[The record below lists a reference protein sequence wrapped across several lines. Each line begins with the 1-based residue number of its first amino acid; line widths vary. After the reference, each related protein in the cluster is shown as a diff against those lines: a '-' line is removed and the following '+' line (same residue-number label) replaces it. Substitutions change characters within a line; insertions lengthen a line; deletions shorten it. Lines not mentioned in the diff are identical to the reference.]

1 MGFIENLS
9 NQEFDQILEIDQEE
23 PLKCSGSKDLPLPKP
38 MSGTER
44 EAFLA
49 QANIKVPAEEKQAYK
64 DLIAENHDVFSKSK
78 NDLGWANNFKH
89 TIKTKT
95 EDPSYDID

>member
-9 NQEFDQILEIDQEE
+9 NQEFDQILEIDQKE
-23 PLKCSGSKDLPLPKP
+23 PLKCSGSKDIPLPKP
-38 MSGTER
+38 MSGTKK
-44 EAFLA
+44 EAFLT

-64 DLIAENHDVFSKSK
+64 DFFSENHNVFSKSK
-78 NDLGWANNFKH
+78 NDLGWANNFEH

-95 EDPSYDID
+95 EYPS